1 MLLFLIITSRVYALS
16 NILGIVMIRVKFSEI
31 ILISIETFLAANNNE
46 TPYTSLYIFDIF
58 IFESESHRR
67 RIYLYS
73 IREMSKFLNVIISL
87 LHFLMLFNS

>member
-1 MLLFLIITSRVYALS
+1 MLLFLIIYTSRVYALS

-87 LHFLMLFNS
+87 LHFLMLFN

>member
-87 LHFLMLFNS
+87 LHFLMLFN